1 MELHIETEINAPADK
16 VWQILAHQFGDMADW
31 TTTLSESRVVDASDY
46 PNFKAA
52 PTAPVPARETTSSFA
67 KAVEI
72 ITEYDEEKKQLT
84 FDAVGLPPFMSSA
97 RNTQRVIAKGPNK
110 SVVSF
115 DFRIGLKHIF
125 NLMSPLLKSRFG
137 KTMGGVQ
144 RELKVYAETGRVVV

>member
-1 MELHIETEINAPADK
+1 MELHIETEINAPAEK
-16 VWQILAHQFGDMADW
+16 VWEILAHQFGDMADW
-31 TTTLSESRVVDASDY
+31 TTTLSESRVVDASKY
-46 PNFKAA
+46 PELKAA

-72 ITEYDEEKKQLT
+72 ITKYSEEKMQLT

-97 RNTQRVIAKGPNK
+97 RNTQRVIAEGPDK
-110 SVVSF
+110 SVISF

-125 NLMSPLLKSRFG
+125 NIMSPLLKRRFN

-144 RELKVYAETGRVVV
+144 RELKFYAETGKFE